1 MDYQLYQTKLA
12 NHKIFKDLKDSLSK
26 YSGTKLCNLIVL
38 QDDVLYVWNSVE
50 ICLYC
55 VNLKRLDELEE
66 ETPYQKLHLLSPPAF
81 CVERLL
87 SSSCGS
93 RLCLWGSRGVTVAE
107 LPTRWGRGGL
117 FESGHQTVL
126 CKSFSLDERFL
137 YSQGEVLRVHWHPK
151 SLSHLLVLVS
161 DNTMRL
167 YNIAL
172 KTGPKMVKSF
182 SIGPKP
188 VGSLGMTLLDSF
200 GDSAVDFTPTPDTE
214 HLLILS
220 GNGDVYMMNS
230 NFLDSSS
237 PLQGRVRGP
246 LAMYPAADDNYG
258 AESCALA
265 CLPAPPAALLVV
277 ASASATLYHCLLL
290 PCPTENK
297 DDDGYALYVLESV
310 ELNIALSSKDDVP
323 FAYPV
328 HLYPCPG
335 NTYACMHA
343 EGVHTIT
350 LPVLD
355 HLKDL
360 ALADEC
366 EVDTALSLVSS
377 AASSA
382 RQLVCCRAP
391 GGETA
396 PRALLVLCRPAEL
409 LARSLEPYDLEDQ
422 LFKQLQLKNP
432 SLDDDDINKIL
443 KERQKLS
450 FTTIIQEVLSRE
462 VSQPILKMNK
472 SVEPS
477 PKESLELLTSATV
490 KLREQYMS
498 RQQRAGVAVLTK
510 LTALQA
516 LQQQQ
521 HTWHQELQN
530 DIENVQLQAA
540 VLLEKRNLA
549 EKRQERIKERCSAV
563 IRLLRSHSS
572 SSQQERE
579 MLQQLE
585 SYRQRAA
592 NMLATSRTLK
602 EHADTYLRQIKEW
615 REDYKKKDIALGKSH
630 SDTISSILQQQTNQI
645 STIIEETK
653 LLKDQLGVV

>member
-1 MDYQLYQTKLA
+1 M
-12 NHKIFKDLKDSLSK
+12 FF
-26 YSGTKLCNLIVL
+26 
-38 QDDVLYVWNSVE
+38 
-50 ICLYC
+50 
-55 VNLKRLDELEE
+55 
-66 ETPYQKLHLLSPPAF
+66 QKLHLLSPPAF
-81 CVERLL
+81 CVERLV
-87 SSSCGS
+87 SSNCGS
-93 RLCLWGSRGVTVAE
+93 RLCLWGSRGVTVME
-107 LPTRWGRGGL
+107 LPSRWGRGGL

-151 SLSHLLVLVS
+151 SLSHLLVLMS

-172 KTGPKMVKSF
+172 KAGPKMVKSF

-200 GDSAVDFTPTPDTE
+200 GDSAVDFTPTPDSE

-237 PLQGRVRGP
+237 PLHAQIRGP

-258 AESCALA
+258 AESCAIA
-265 CLPAPPAALLVV
+265 CLPAAPAALVVV

-290 PCPTENK
+290 PCPTEDK
-297 DDDGYALYVLESV
+297 DGDGYALYVVESV
-310 ELNIALSSKDDVP
+310 ELNIVLSSKDDVP

-328 HLYPCPG
+328 HLYPCVG

-343 EGVHTIT
+343 GGVHAIT
-350 LPVLD
+350 LPVLEYLND
-355 HLKDL
+355 F
-360 ALADEC
+360 ALADES
-366 EVDTALSLVSS
+366 EIDTVLSLISS
-377 AASSA
+377 KSSTARHLLCTATGEASPPLGLTAAHHS
-382 RQLVCCRAP
+382 
-391 GGETA
+391 
-396 PRALLVLCRPAEL
+396 LLVLCSSGEMV
-409 LARSLEPYDLEDQ
+409 ARSLEPYDLEDQ

-450 FTTIIQEVLSRE
+450 FTTIIQEILSRE
-462 VSQPILKMNK
+462 VSQPLLKMNK
-472 SVEPS
+472 NVEPS
-477 PKESLELLTSATV
+477 PKECLELLTTATV

-498 RQQRAGVAVLTK
+498 RQQRAGAAVLTK
-510 LTALQA
+510 LAALRA

-521 HTWHQELQN
+521 QTWHREVQN
-530 DIENVQLQAA
+530 DIENVQLQSA

-549 EKRQERIKERCSAV
+549 EKRQEEIKERCSSV
-563 IRLLRSHSS
+563 IRHLRSHSS
-572 SSQQERE
+572 SSPQERE

-592 NMLATSRTLK
+592 QMLATSRTLRD
-602 EHADTYLRQIKEW
+602 HADTYQQTLKEW